1 MRLNFSIRTALL
13 FLSHL
18 ARINFAC
25 MLADA
30 MAVLESQMRR
40 CGPIWIDGSSVL
52 PLVIQQ
58 QADADADKIAC
69 SAGFDPLAALE
80 KTIHRLPALSHTQ
93 SGGFARVQELV
104 PAELRRIITRHGTPA
119 FAAADVMRNA
129 AIRRRRV

>member
-1 MRLNFSIRTALL
+1 MPMPTKSRAARALIHWL
-13 FLSHL
+13 L
-18 ARINFAC
+18 
-25 MLADA
+25 
-30 MAVLESQMRR
+30 
-40 CGPIWIDGSSVL
+40 W
-52 PLVIQQ
+52 
-58 QADADADKIAC
+58 K
-69 SAGFDPLAALE
+69 